1 MADTSKKARLAK
13 RPLRAEVDRE
23 PRSQC
28 AALPWRRDAKG
39 EIEVLLISSRE
50 TRRWVI
56 PKGWPMKGV
65 KSPDCAAREA
75 FEEAGL
81 VGDIRRKKV
90 GIFHYGKHLS
100 SGRVQPVR
108 VTVFALQVRQES
120 SVFPEMGQRDRLWT
134 TVGEA
139 SVLVDE
145 PELKMLI
152 SGFKPA

>member
-1 MADTSKKARLAK
+1 MADSSKKARIAN

-23 PRSQC
+23 PRSQY
-28 AALPWRRDAKG
+28 AALPWRRGLNG

-81 VGDIRRKKV
+81 IGEIRRKKV
-90 GIFHYGKHLS
+90 GIFHYGKRLS
-100 SGRVQPVR
+100 SGRLQPVR

-120 SVFPEMGQRDRLWT
+120 SDFPEKGQRDRLWT
-134 TVGEA
+134 TIGEA
-139 SVLVDE
+139 SILVDE
-145 PELKMLI
+145 PELKMLMA
-152 SGFKPA
+152 SFAPG